1 MKKICFLLSA
11 LFIASLMDAQTVPV
25 RGTVTDINGQ
35 TVPGAVVQDL
45 AANKAAL
52 TDDNGSYYIEVA
64 GDAVLTFSCL
74 GYLQKEIPVEGRS
87 VVNCQLEFDMQTL
100 DDVIVV
106 AFGTATKESFTGS
119 ATVVGSDKITERQV
133 SSPIAALNGQVAGM
147 QMVEGGGPDSDPTII
162 IRGFGSINAGT
173 APLIVLDGL
182 PFNGYWSDINPA
194 DVENI
199 SVLKDAAS
207 NALYGARG
215 ANGVIMITTK
225 GAKRGRASVSLDAKF
240 GVNTDGKIYYDYITD
255 PAEYYELHYSM
266 LLNYYRNALG
276 QKYSVAKTNAL
287 DALGK
292 SAADGGL
299 GYLIYSV
306 PQGET
311 LIGDDGKL
319 NPNATYRTVTG
330 SNGEQRM
337 LIPDDWRKE
346 GLRNGLRQEYNLSIT
361 GGNEQYQ
368 FIGSLGY
375 LENQGLTY
383 GSDYTRITARAKTD
397 YQAFPWLKI
406 GVNMNYTSN
415 ESNNLSNAMSVA
427 YAIAPIYPLY
437 VRDGEGNILTD
448 SHGKVYDY
456 GDGVHTGLIRP
467 VYKNDNPLQSDRL
480 DISSNSSNAFG
491 LQGYADIKI
500 LDGLTLTVNASIYDT
515 ENRTKV
521 ASNPFYG
528 YYANTG
534 GYVSGYHYRTYDL
547 NTQQL
552 LKYSHAFSGGHNIDI
567 LLGHEYNRNTATE
580 VGGSKTNVFA
590 YEVNTELDGSLIKE
604 TIVGNKEIYNTEG
617 YMFRGQ
623 YDYNGK
629 IFASASYRLD
639 GSSAFHPDHRWGS
652 FWSVGG
658 AWIINKEDW
667 FRLPAF
673 NMLKV
678 KASYG
683 VQGNDGIPSYY
694 YSRQYNINTVNS
706 QAATTFSSQG
716 NEDITWESNGN
727 FNAGVEMEMFRSRL
741 SADIT
746 FYYRLTSDMLLWKT
760 VPLGMGY
767 SGYYDNVGDMINK
780 GIELN
785 LSGSIIR
792 NDRIDW
798 SANFNLSH
806 NINRVTYLPDENK
819 SSQIEGHGG
828 YLTGYRYVG
837 EDLPLYTWY
846 LKKYAGVSED
856 GLPMWYYE
864 KDGQTY
870 TSTNYDNGS
879 YYLCGDPHPVVYGG
893 FGTNLKLYNF
903 DMSINFLYSV
913 GGTVLDNGY
922 LALMGSPYAG
932 VTGGSYHR
940 DLLNAWSEEN
950 PDSNIPRAQ
959 YNDQNINAVSD
970 RFLID
975 GSSLTLKNISI
986 GYTFPSK
993 VGRRLG
999 VSSLRIY
1006 ASCDNIYYWSK
1017 RQGLDPRTSLTGDTD
1032 EESYS
1037 PMRTISGGINIKF

>member
-11 LFIASLMDAQTVPV
+11 LLIFNLTYAQTLTVK
-25 RGTVTDINGQ
+25 GTVTDSNGQ
-35 TVPGAVVQDL
+35 PVPGAVVQETVAD
-45 AANKAAL
+45 KASI
-52 TDDNGSYYIEVA
+52 TDENGNYSIQVA
-64 GDAVLTFSCL
+64 TNAVLKFSCL
-74 GYLQKEIPVEGRS
+74 GYITKDVPIEGKS
-87 VVNCQLEFDMQTL
+87 IVNCLLELDMQTL

-119 ATVVGSDKITERQV
+119 ATVVGSDKILERQV
-133 SSPIAALNGQVAGM
+133 SSPIAALNGQVAGL
-147 QMVEGGGPDSDPTII
+147 QMVEGGGPESDPTII

-173 APLIVLDGL
+173 TPLIVLDGL

-225 GAKRGRASVSLDAKF
+225 GAKRGRTSISFDAKF
-240 GVNTDGKIYYDYITD
+240 GLSMDGKQYYDYITD

-276 QKYSVAKTNAL
+276 QKYSVAKNNAINT
-287 DALGK
+287 LGK

-311 LIGDDGKL
+311 LIGDDGKMNPHAVYRSVL
-319 NPNATYRTVTG
+319 NND
-330 SNGEQRM
+330 GEERM

-346 GLRNGLRQEYNLSIT
+346 GMRNGLRQEYNLSIT
-361 GGNEQYQ
+361 GGNDQYQ

-375 LENQGLTY
+375 LKSQGLTY
-383 GSDYTRITARAKTD
+383 GSDYQRITARAKTD
-397 YQAFPWLKI
+397 YQAYKWLKV
-406 GVNMNYTSN
+406 GVNMNYTN
-415 ESNNLSNAMSVA
+415 NISNNLSNAMSTA
-427 YAIAPIYPLY
+427 YSIAPIYPLY
-437 VRDGEGNILTD
+437 VRDGQGNIITD

-456 GDGVHTGLIRP
+456 GDGLHTGIIRP
-467 VYKNDNPLQSDRL
+467 VYKNDNPLQSDLL
-480 DISSNSSNAFG
+480 DKSRNDSNAVG
-491 LQGYADIKI
+491 LQGYFDIKFCE
-500 LDGLTLTVNASIYDT
+500 GLTLTVNASIYDT
-515 ENRTKV
+515 ENRTES
-521 ASNPFYG
+521 AANPFYG
-528 YYANTG
+528 YFANTG
-534 GYVSGYHYRTYDL
+534 GYVTTYHYRTFDF

-552 LKYSHAFSGGHNIDI
+552 LKFNHSFTGGHNIDV
-567 LLGHEYNRNTATE
+567 LLGHEYNKNTSTG

-604 TIVGNKEIYNTEG
+604 SIMGNREIYNTEG

-629 IFASASYRLD
+629 IFGSASYRLD

-658 AWIINKEDW
+658 AWILNKEDW
-667 FRLPAF
+667 FRSRAF
-673 NMLKV
+673 DMFKV

-694 YSRQYNINTVNS
+694 YTRLYNISTVNS

-727 FNAGVEMEMFRSRL
+727 FNTGVEFEMFKSRL
-741 SADIT
+741 SADLT
-746 FYYRLTSDMLLWKT
+746 YYYRLTSDMLLWKT

-767 SGYYDNVGDMINK
+767 GGYYDNVGDMTNK
-780 GIELN
+780 GIEFNLN
-785 LSGSIIR
+785 GTIVR
-792 NDRIDW
+792 RDNFDW

-806 NINRVTYLPDENK
+806 NINKVTYLPDENK

-828 YLTGYRYVG
+828 YLSGYRYIG
-837 EDLPLYTWY
+837 EGLPLYTWY
-846 LKKYAGVSED
+846 MKKYAGVSD
-856 GLPMWYYE
+856 NGLPMWYYE
-864 KDGQTY
+864 KDGETL

-879 YYLCGDPHPVVYGG
+879 YYLCGDPHPIVYGG
-893 FGTNLKLYNF
+893 FGTNLRLYGF
-903 DMSINFLYSV
+903 DLSVNFLYSV
-913 GGTVLDNGY
+913 GGKVLDNGY

-932 VTGGSYHR
+932 VTGGAYHK

-950 PDSNIPRAQ
+950 PDSLIPRAQ

-975 GSSLTLKNISI
+975 GSSLTFKNISL

-993 VGRRLG
+993 IGSRLG
-999 VSSLRIY
+999 ISSLRLY
-1006 ASCDNIYYWSK
+1006 TSCDNVYYWSK
-1017 RQGLDPRTSLTGDTD
+1017 RKGLDPRTSLTGDTD
-1032 EESYS
+1032 EGSYS
-1037 PMRTISGGINIKF
+1037 PMRTISGGISIKF